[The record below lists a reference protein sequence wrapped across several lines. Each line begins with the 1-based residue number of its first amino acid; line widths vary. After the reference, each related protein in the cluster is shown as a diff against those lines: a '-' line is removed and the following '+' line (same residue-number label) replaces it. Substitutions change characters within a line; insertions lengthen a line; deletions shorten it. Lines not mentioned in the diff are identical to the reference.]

1 MGKQFKYG
9 GSLIVAAVLPA
20 IASFAQD
27 KAEAAVSIQNVREI
41 NSPAVDYSP
50 TYYGNGLVFVSSRN
64 RGGFINSA
72 TGETYYELF
81 HAPFGANGQPVRP
94 RLFSIEINSALHEG
108 PVTFDRQ
115 ENTMYF
121 TRSNQESGEG
131 KADET
136 GTVRLKIYRAT
147 RGIYDW
153 EGVEELPFNNDT
165 YTCMHPSLSA
175 DGSKLFFASNM
186 PVEGY
191 GGMDIYMVIRI
202 NNQWSAPI
210 NLGPEINT
218 PGQEGFPFF
227 HENGTLFFSSN
238 GHNGLGG
245 MDVFSIDLS
254 NSRWGAL
261 TNLGAPINS
270 SSHDFG
276 FIMDDSGRK
285 GYFSSNRKGGMGKDD
300 IYSFEAPRGLP
311 GMKGPEV
318 LTARINVRDGALGQP
333 LAGAAVFLFERS
345 PDGLIMNDSA
355 YTVEL
360 SPNGAGM
367 TMRMNLRT
375 SNSLGKPDAV
385 TDKLGDAILQMPP
398 DRDFTVLVAREGF
411 ATVEI
416 PFVPEAMSPG
426 VPLEVPMTRSTCI
439 PISGQ
444 VLSVDKKQPIGNA
457 TVRIVSTDNE
467 KEHILVADYDGRYTY
482 CLQVGTDFILV
493 AEKEGYQ
500 PQKTSLSLKEGNL
513 PRVFDVNFFLPGPA
527 VLPAAP
533 GNVSSKMP
541 FAEGV
546 VIVLDNIYYDFNQA
560 VIRRG
565 QAKDLEAL
573 AALMKQYPEMEI
585 ELGAHTDSRGS
596 ADYNLELS
604 RQRAEAAKLFLVS
617 KGIGADRVT
626 TKGYGE
632 SVPRNGCVDGVN
644 CTESE
649 HQFNRRT
656 EVKVLKMDGNPD
668 TKN

>member
-1 MGKQFKYG
+1 M
-9 GSLIVAAVLPA
+9 VAAVLPA
-20 IASFAQD
+20 IVSFAQD
-27 KAEAAVSIQNVREI
+27 KAEMAVSIQNVREI

-64 RGGFINSA
+64 RGGFVNPV

-81 HAPFGANGQPVRP
+81 HAPFGANGQLARP

-108 PVTFDRQ
+108 PVTFDKQ

-153 EGVEELPFNNDT
+153 EGVEALPFNSDA

-186 PVEGY
+186 PGGY
-191 GGMDIYMVIRI
+191 GGTDIYMVIRI
-202 NNQWSAPI
+202 KNQWSAPI

-218 PGQEGFPFF
+218 PKQEGFPFF

-238 GHNGLGG
+238 GHKGLGG

-254 NSRWGAL
+254 GSRWGLL
-261 TNLGAPINS
+261 TNLGEPINS
-270 SSHDFG
+270 ASHDFG
-276 FIMDDSGRK
+276 FIMDDSGKK

-300 IYSFEAPRGLP
+300 IYAFRAPRGLP

-318 LTARINVRDGALGQP
+318 LTVRINVHDGIPAQP

-360 SPNGAGM
+360 APDGADR
-367 TMRMNLRT
+367 TLRMNLRT
-375 SNSLGKPDAV
+375 RNTLGKPDAI
-385 TDKLGDAILQMPP
+385 TDKSGNAILQMRPNT
-398 DRDFTVLVAREGF
+398 DFTILVAREGF

-416 PFVPEAMSPG
+416 PFTPEAIAPG
-426 VPLEVPMTRSTCI
+426 VPLEVPMARSTCI
-439 PISGQ
+439 PLSGQ
-444 VLSVDKKQPIGNA
+444 VLSADKNQPVGNA
-457 TVRIVSTDNE
+457 TVRIVRLDSD
-467 KEHILVADYDGRYTY
+467 KEQIVVADNRGMYAY
-482 CLQVGTDFILV
+482 CLEMGSNFVLV

-500 PQKTSLSLKEGNL
+500 PQKTPLSLKSGSL
-513 PRVFDVNFFLPGPA
+513 PPAFNINFSLPGPA
-527 VLPAAP
+527 APTAAT

-560 VIRRG
+560 VIRKG